1 MFNQL
6 KKSFIAI
13 IISAATLGAG
23 AQTASAG
30 GVTFEFRYGN
40 HGHGPVVR
48 INPRHHGKYFNPPSS
63 RNYYCSPRKAVK
75 KARKKF
81 GVKHAKIARANHRKI
96 VVRGY
101 KRGHR
106 VKVVFANHRGC
117 PVIARRAAW

>member
-1 MFNQL
+1 MFNNL

-13 IISAATLGAG
+13 AISIATLGAG
-23 AQTASAG
+23 MQTASAG
-30 GVTFEFRYGN
+30 SVTFEFRYGH

-48 INPRHHGKYFNPPSS
+48 INPHYGKYYHPPSS
-63 RNYYCSPRKAVK
+63 RSYYCSPRKAVK
-75 KARKKF
+75 KARKRF

-96 VVRGY
+96 VVKGY

-117 PVIARRAAW
+117 PVIARRASW

>member
-13 IISAATLGAG
+13 IIAAATLGAG

-48 INPRHHGKYFNPPSS
+48 INPRHHDRYFNPPSS

-75 KARKKF
+75 KAHKKF

>member
-1 MFNQL
+1 MFNNF

-13 IISAATLGAG
+13 AISIATLGAG
-23 AQTASAG
+23 MQSASAG
-30 GVTFEFRYGN
+30 GVTFEFRYGY

-48 INPRHHGKYFNPPSS
+48 IDPYHGKYYRPPSS
-63 RNYYCSPRKAVK
+63 RTYYCSPRKAVK

-81 GVKHAKIARANHRKI
+81 GVKHAKIARKNHRKI
-96 VVRGY
+96 VVKGY

-117 PVIARRAAW
+117 PVIARRAVW